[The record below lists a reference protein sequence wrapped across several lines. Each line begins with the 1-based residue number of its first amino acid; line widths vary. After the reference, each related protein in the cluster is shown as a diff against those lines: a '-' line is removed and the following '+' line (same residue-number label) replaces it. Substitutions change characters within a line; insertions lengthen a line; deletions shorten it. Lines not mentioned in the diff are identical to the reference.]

1 MSENKPENAGQ
12 PGSPSSPSA
21 SPAPSGAS
29 PSGAISGSGAPSGA
43 GSGGTTGGP
52 SGASSGTSSGAPSG
66 ASFKPA
72 EPPADPAALLPLS
85 HEDSIQSPIK
95 DVKTRSAAS
104 EAAAEEAAVRSSTDD
119 PDSAS
124 AVTPADPQAARQ
136 RDAAE
141 ARSAAAASTASQE
154 AAVHDKA
161 AREARVHATPA
172 EPQAAPQHQ
181 TTLSGSEPLTGE
193 AMSSTDADST
203 ASVPEAPAA
212 STARPAGAP
221 PPGFGAAPDFSASN
235 PPPPNALPPSP
246 PRYLKQNDSAWT
258 VFGRIIAAR
267 ARQLF
272 DRAGQRIT
280 QRTLRIGVSARIFHP
295 EPGAKGL
302 RGKTLQYLE
311 ESIAHWVMSR
321 DVLVFMIPTVG
332 HQGMLHPSNIRLR
345 DYAKHLDGLL
355 LQGGADVSP
364 QSYAESATSHE
375 WPGDRVRD
383 MYELELLHEFIESG
397 KPVLGVC
404 RGCQLINV
412 AFGGTLYQD
421 IATDVPTAGAHV
433 NENYDQHRHGIHFP
447 DGSTLANMF
456 PGRRDAIVNSIHHQ
470 AVKTLG
476 RDLNIEAVSASD
488 GIIEAVRYRRAP
500 FVMGVQWHPEF
511 HRAGGPE
518 LLDCTPLLDTFLRV
532 ARETR
537 F

>member
-1 MSENKPENAGQ
+1 LKP
-12 PGSPSSPSA
+12 S
-21 SPAPSGAS
+21 
-29 PSGAISGSGAPSGA
+29 
-43 GSGGTTGGP
+43 
-52 SGASSGTSSGAPSG
+52 TSSAAPEVS
-66 ASFKPA
+66 
-72 EPPADPAALLPLS
+72 LPVS
-85 HEDSIQSPIK
+85 HEDAIQSPLK
-95 DVKTRSAAS
+95 DVPAQAAGPTP
-104 EAAAEEAAVRSSTDD
+104 AAGEAAVRSSTDD

-124 AVTPADPQAARQ
+124 TVTPEDPAKAQQ

-141 ARSAAAASTASQE
+141 ARASAAESTARQE
-154 AAVHDKA
+154 AAVHQRDA
-161 AREARVHATPA
+161 AHAHKTA
-172 EPQAAPQHQ
+172 TAQPQA
-181 TTLSGSEPLTGE
+181 
-193 AMSSTDADST
+193 ST
-203 ASVPEAPAA
+203 ANAPAA
-212 STARPAGAP
+212 DGASAKAASARGTAGSP
-221 PPGFGAAPDFSASN
+221 PPGFGAAPDFTASN

-246 PRYLKQNDSAWT
+246 PRYLKQTDSAWS

-267 ARQLF
+267 ARQIF

-364 QSYAESATSHE
+364 QSYAEQATSPE

-421 IATDVPTAGAHV
+421 IATDVPTAGVHV
-433 NENYDQHRHGIHFP
+433 NEHYDQHRHGIHFP

-470 AVKTLG
+470 AVKTIG

>member
-1 MSENKPENAGQ
+1 MSDNKTPHAGTTGIESTADAVATAS
-12 PGSPSSPSA
+12 GSSSARSSGASA
-21 SPAPSGAS
+21 GGAGGTTAPSGSSPAATSKAS
-29 PSGAISGSGAPSGA
+29 AAAAAAPGADASAAERASTDAP
-43 GSGGTTGGP
+43 
-52 SGASSGTSSGAPSG
+52 AS
-66 ASFKPA
+66 ASNV
-72 EPPADPAALLPLS
+72 EPADKA
-85 HEDSIQSPIK
+85 K
-95 DVKTRSAAS
+95 
-104 EAAAEEAAVRSSTDD
+104 
-119 PDSAS
+119 
-124 AVTPADPQAARQ
+124 AR
-136 RDAAE
+136 RDDAAE
-141 ARSAAAASTASQE
+141 ARASAASATAAQEADARASGAASAGAKASLAQKVESATQAE
-154 AAVHDKA
+154 AAESRRVA
-161 AREARVHATPA
+161 EAREASEAAEAT
-172 EPQAAPQHQ
+172 ESVE
-181 TTLSGSEPLTGE
+181 TTE
-193 AMSSTDADST
+193 AR
-203 ASVPEAPAA
+203 ASKL
-212 STARPAGAP
+212 P
-221 PPGFGAAPDFSASN
+221 PPAVGLPPDFTSTPDITASN
-235 PPPPNALPPSP
+235 PPPIPPQAPGGSQP
-246 PRYLKQNDSAWT
+246 PPAYLRRTDSAWS
-258 VFGRIIAAR
+258 VFGRVIAAR
-267 ARQLF
+267 ARQIF

-364 QSYAESATSHE
+364 QSYEEAATRPE

-421 IATDVPTAGAHV
+421 IATDVPTAGVHV
-433 NENYDQHRHGIHFP
+433 NEQYDQHRHSIRFP
-447 DGSTLANMF
+447 EGSTLVNMF
-456 PGRRDAIVNSIHHQ
+456 PGHRDALVNSIHHQ
-470 AVKTLG
+470 AVRTLG

-511 HRAGGPE
+511 HRAGGDE

>member
-1 MSENKPENAGQ
+1 MSENKPGTPFTPAGT
-12 PGSPSSPSA
+12 P
-21 SPAPSGAS
+21 
-29 PSGAISGSGAPSGA
+29 
-43 GSGGTTGGP
+43 
-52 SGASSGTSSGAPSG
+52 GASSSTDLPGVPRPASTAIPTSGIPSAPV
-66 ASFKPA
+66 
-72 EPPADPAALLPLS
+72 E
-85 HEDSIQSPIK
+85 
-95 DVKTRSAAS
+95 TS
-104 EAAAEEAAVRSSTDD
+104 EAAARASTDA
-119 PDSAS
+119 PESAS
-124 AVTPADPQAARQ
+124 AVTAADPPPRTQQ
-136 RDAAE
+136 QLDAAE
-141 ARSAAAASTASQE
+141 ARASAAQSTAKQEAEVHDRDRASRHGTPASSTTEAAAAAGKAATGSGAQASSTAS
-154 AAVHDKA
+154 A
-161 AREARVHATPA
+161 
-172 EPQAAPQHQ
+172 
-181 TTLSGSEPLTGE
+181 G
-193 AMSSTDADST
+193 ST
-203 ASVPEAPAA
+203 ASSSGAAGAA
-212 STARPAGAP
+212 SGSP
-221 PPGFGAAPDFSASN
+221 PPGFTTQPDFTASN
-235 PPPPNALPPSP
+235 PPPPNAMPPST
-246 PRYLKQNDSAWT
+246 PRYLRQNDSAWS

-321 DVLVFMIPTVG
+321 DVIVFMIPTVG

-364 QSYAESATSHE
+364 QSYEEAATRPE

-383 MYELELLHEFIESG
+383 MYELELLHEFVESG

-421 IATDVPTAGAHV
+421 IATDVPTAGVHV
-433 NENYDQHRHGIHFP
+433 SEHYDQHRHAIHFP

-456 PGRRDAIVNSIHHQ
+456 PGRREAIVNSIHHQ
-470 AVKTLG
+470 AVKSLG

>member
-1 MSENKPENAGQ
+1 MNENKPENAGK
-12 PGSPSSPSA
+12 PGSPSSPPATPA
-21 SPAPSGAS
+21 SSTPLTPSTLSGAT
-29 PSGAISGSGAPSGA
+29 P
-43 GSGGTTGGP
+43 
-52 SGASSGTSSGAPSG
+52 GASKSDTV
-66 ASFKPA
+66 
-72 EPPADPAALLPLS
+72 PPEPAASLPLS

-95 DVKTRSAAS
+95 DVVTPSAAS
-104 EAAAEEAAVRSSTDD
+104 PAAEEAAARSSTDD

-124 AVTPADPQAARQ
+124 TVTPTDPQTARQ

-141 ARSAAAASTASQE
+141 ARSSAAASIAQQEAEVHERAARKAGQAYKSPATRPSTLESSEPLAGELSAPVDEAALAEQEVKAEEAAAAASRA
-154 AAVHDKA
+154 
-161 AREARVHATPA
+161 
-172 EPQAAPQHQ
+172 
-181 TTLSGSEPLTGE
+181 GS
-193 AMSSTDADST
+193 
-203 ASVPEAPAA
+203 
-212 STARPAGAP
+212 P
-221 PPGFGAAPDFSASN
+221 PPGFGAAPDFTATN

-246 PRYLKQNDSAWT
+246 PRYLKQSDSAWT

-364 QSYAESATSHE
+364 QSYAEQSTSPE

-433 NENYDQHRHGIHFP
+433 NENYDQHRHSIHFP

-456 PGRRDAIVNSIHHQ
+456 PGRREAIVNSIHHQ
-470 AVKTLG
+470 AVKTIG

>member
-1 MSENKPENAGQ
+1 MRAQGAERDGAAAAAGTTATAAASD
-12 PGSPSSPSA
+12 SPSGSNASVSA
-21 SPAPSGAS
+21 SPAP
-29 PSGAISGSGAPSGA
+29 
-43 GSGGTTGGP
+43 
-52 SGASSGTSSGAPSG
+52 
-66 ASFKPA
+66 
-72 EPPADPAALLPLS
+72 
-85 HEDSIQSPIK
+85 
-95 DVKTRSAAS
+95 
-104 EAAAEEAAVRSSTDD
+104 
-119 PDSAS
+119 
-124 AVTPADPQAARQ
+124 
-136 RDAAE
+136 AAE
-141 ARSAAAASTASQE
+141 AVRPAST
-154 AAVHDKA
+154 
-161 AREARVHATPA
+161 
-172 EPQAAPQHQ
+172 
-181 TTLSGSEPLTGE
+181 L
-193 AMSSTDADST
+193 
-203 ASVPEAPAA
+203 
-212 STARPAGAP
+212 
-221 PPGFGAAPDFSASN
+221 PPGFGAQPDFSASN
-235 PPPPNALPPSP
+235 PPPLSSLPPAP
-246 PRYLKQNDSAWT
+246 PRYLKHNDSAWS

-311 ESIAHWVMSR
+311 ESIAHWAMSR

-332 HQGMLHPSNIRLR
+332 HEGMLHPSNIRLR
-345 DYAKHLDGLL
+345 DYARNLDGLL

-364 QSYAESATSHE
+364 QSYAETASRPE

-397 KPVLGVC
+397 KPVLGIC

-421 IATDVPTAGAHV
+421 IATDVPAADAHV
-433 NENYDQHRHGIHFP
+433 SEHYDQHRHAIHFP
-447 DGSTLANMF
+447 DGSSLTHMF
-456 PGRRDAIVNSIHHQ
+456 PGQRDAVVNSIHHQ

-488 GIIEAVRYRRAP
+488 GLIEAVRYRRAP

-518 LLDCTPLLDTFLRV
+518 LLDCTPLLDTFLRT

>member
-1 MSENKPENAGQ
+1 MSDNKTSNDASSTAARASAADSQAAPHSANPTAPPEAAAAASA
-12 PGSPSSPSA
+12 PGPKASATERAATDAPSSA
-21 SPAPSGAS
+21 SNV
-29 PSGAISGSGAPSGA
+29 
-43 GSGGTTGGP
+43 
-52 SGASSGTSSGAPSG
+52 
-66 ASFKPA
+66 
-72 EPPADPAALLPLS
+72 EPVDTAQGRRDEAQQAAR
-85 HEDSIQSPIK
+85 DA
-95 DVKTRSAAS
+95 RASAAS
-104 EAAAEEAAVRSSTDD
+104 AAAAQEATVRETPRASGKPKASLAENFEAATEAE
-119 PDSAS
+119 
-124 AVTPADPQAARQ
+124 
-136 RDAAE
+136 
-141 ARSAAAASTASQE
+141 AASTAS
-154 AAVHDKA
+154 AH
-161 AREARVHATPA
+161 
-172 EPQAAPQHQ
+172 
-181 TTLSGSEPLTGE
+181 S
-193 AMSSTDADST
+193 
-203 ASVPEAPAA
+203 AA
-212 STARPAGAP
+212 SDSPTGRATVLPSELTE
-221 PPGFGAAPDFSASN
+221 APDFSKLN
-235 PPPPNALPPSP
+235 PPPLPLSEEAAAPAQP
-246 PRYLKQNDSAWT
+246 AYLKHSDSAWS

-267 ARQLF
+267 ARQIF

-364 QSYAESATSHE
+364 QSYEEATTRPE

-383 MYELELLHEFIESG
+383 MYELELLHEFVESG

-412 AFGGTLYQD
+412 AFGGTLYGD
-421 IATDVPTAGAHV
+421 IATDVPTAGIHV
-433 NENYDQHRHGIHFP
+433 NEHYDQHRHSIRFP

-456 PGRRDAIVNSIHHQ
+456 PNQREAIVNSIHHQ
-470 AVKTLG
+470 AVKSIG
-476 RDLNIEAVSASD
+476 RDLNIEAVSAAD
-488 GIIEAVRYRRAP
+488 GIIEAVRYRKAP
-500 FVMGVQWHPEF
+500 FVVGVQWHPEF
-511 HRAGGPE
+511 HRAGGAE